1 MKILLSLA
9 ISITLII
16 VAMGWWIWQDKE
28 LVLNSA
34 MDIREDTPIVIE
46 AGSSLKDIIY
56 ELQNRHWLDKPD
68 YLLFEARRLELDSS
82 IKAGEY
88 IIRTGTTPMQFLQQ
102 IIAGKVIQHYL
113 ALIEGWNFKQVIT
126 AIEEHP
132 SIKKT
137 LTDTSPR
144 VIMRVLGKES
154 VAAEGYFFPDTYS
167 FPKGTTDV
175 EFLRRA
181 MQRLESVLDQEWR
194 ARAKDL
200 PYKNAYEALIMASII
215 EKETGQASERDEIA
229 GVFVRRLNIGMKL
242 QTDPT
247 VIYAMGKEYQ
257 GNIRKKD
264 LSLDSPFNTY
274 VYPGLPPTPIA
285 LAGREAITAALHPK
299 EGKSLYFVSKGDGS
313 HYFSASL
320 QEHNR
325 AVRKFQLKK

>member
-46 AGSSLKDIIY
+46 AGSSLKEIIY

-102 IIAGKVIQHYL
+102 IIAGKVIQHHL
-113 ALIEGWNFKQVIT
+113 ALIEGWNFKQIMA
-126 AIEEHP
+126 AIKEHP

-137 LTDTSPR
+137 LTDTTPR
-144 VIMRVLGKES
+144 VVMRVLGKES

-194 ARAKDL
+194 QRAW
-200 PYKNAYEALIMASII
+200 
-215 EKETGQASERDEIA
+215 
-229 GVFVRRLNIGMKL
+229 
-242 QTDPT
+242 
-247 VIYAMGKEYQ
+247 
-257 GNIRKKD
+257 
-264 LSLDSPFNTY
+264 
-274 VYPGLPPTPIA
+274 
-285 LAGREAITAALHPK
+285 
-299 EGKSLYFVSKGDGS
+299 
-313 HYFSASL
+313 
-320 QEHNR
+320 
-325 AVRKFQLKK
+325 